1 MPAAY
6 RLGFIVDFLSKP
18 TLTGFMGGAAVIV
31 SLQQLKG
38 LLGIVHFTTKM
49 GIIPVMQ
56 SVLENRTEV
65 RTRILRW
72 AREEEEK
79 IKKLNESSLKCIILD
94 MAEFSG
100 EATWL
105 ASRPKVEDAHL
116 LASTAPFAS
125 FTTSSRASVYNREP
139 FSQKLSLKQEDSDV
153 AEEAVVDWT
162 TRPSYYALSGRC
174 DCGLCCACYG
184 PNEVR
189 GRMSIYGRSQQWP
202 LTFAKVSEQERHE
215 RRNKKKKKNGFKV
228 ERLKPIKS
236 DAVME
241 FLSSSQVLELDSNCF
256 A

>member
-125 FTTSSRASVYNREP
+125 FTTSSRASGYNREP
-139 FSQKLSLKQEDSDV
+139 FSQNLSLKQED
-153 AEEAVVDWT
+153 
-162 TRPSYYALSGRC
+162 C
-174 DCGLCCACYG
+174 D
-184 PNEVR
+184 VR

-228 ERLKPIKS
+228 ERLEPIKS